1 MEGRKLQL
9 TGGSTYVVSLPK
21 HWVVDSGLKAGDTV
35 FLETE
40 PEGSVMIR
48 PRPMERAHPRRRI
61 FEEKGEERRDHLLR
75 KLIGA
80 YIGGFNYIEIRF
92 RPEMGPFVRR
102 VARDFSRMV
111 IGPEVIEETR
121 NTVVIQDLSDTAEL
135 SAEKC
140 LRRMHLTVRAMH
152 EDAIAALRTRD
163 EALARD
169 VAQRDQDVDRLYW
182 MVAKQYNIA
191 HTGGGGMAPDVA
203 SKIALHNYRLIAKL
217 FERIG
222 DHAERIARTYPVF
235 AEPPRAE
242 AAEGDG
248 RRPGVGDRDP
258 GQGLHRIADRGHRR
272 REFGGGRPRQAPE
285 AYRRALPARR
295 LEEGGGAARPR
306 GDHRQ
311 PRPHRGLC
319 RGHRGDRDRPCG
331 VPSPVISIE
340 VREVPTKGF

>member
-48 PRPMERAHPRRRI
+48 PRPMERAQLRRRI
-61 FEEKGEERRDHLLR
+61 FDEKGEERRDHLLR

-80 YIGGFNYIEIRF
+80 YIGGFNFIEIRF

-152 EDAIAALRTRD
+152 EDAIAALRTRGD
-163 EALARD
+163 ALARD

-182 MVAKQYNIA
+182 KVAKQANVA
-191 HTGGGGMAPDVA
+191 HTTGGTANGAK
-203 SKIALHNYRLIAKL
+203 SELHNYRLIAKL
-217 FERIG
+217 LERIG
-222 DHAERIARTYPVF
+222 DHAERIARTYPAF
-235 AEPPRAE
+235 AE
-242 AAEGDG
+242 G
-248 RRPGVGDRDP
+248 
-258 GQGLHRIADRGHRR
+258 
-272 REFGGGRPRQAPE
+272 
-285 AYRRALPARR
+285 R
-295 LEEGGGAARPR
+295 LEPKLIKEMDAARESATAILDKAFTALLTAVIDAANEAVDDLAR
-306 GDHRQ
+306 HQKLID
-311 PRPHRGLC
+311 GLSHHVAT
-319 RGHRGDRDRPCG
+319 RKGEELLALAAIVDSLARSANYATDIAEIAIDRAVFQG
-331 VPSPVISIE
+331 
-340 VREVPTKGF
+340 T

>member
-1 MEGRKLQL
+1 MGSGRVEGRKLQL

-21 HWVVDSGLKAGDTV
+21 HWVVDAGLKAGDTV
-35 FLETE
+35 FIETE
-40 PEGSVMIR
+40 PEGSVSIR
-48 PRPMERAHPRRRI
+48 PRPAEKPQLRRRI

-80 YIGGFNYIEIRF
+80 YIGGFNYVEIRF

-121 NTVVIQDLSDTAEL
+121 NSVVIQDLSDTAEL

-152 EDAIAALRTRD
+152 EDAIEALRTHD

-191 HTGGGGMAPDVA
+191 HTTGGTGNGA
-203 SKIALHNYRLIAKL
+203 SKAELHNYRLIAKL
-217 FERIG
+217 LERIG
-222 DHAERIARTYPVF
+222 DHAERIARTYPAF
-235 AEPPRAE
+235 AE
-242 AAEGDG
+242 G
-248 RRPGVGDRDP
+248 
-258 GQGLHRIADRGHRR
+258 
-272 REFGGGRPRQAPE
+272 
-285 AYRRALPARR
+285 R
-295 LEEGGGAARPR
+295 LEPKLIKEMDAARESATAILDKAFTALLTADIDAANEAVDDLAR
-306 GDHRQ
+306 HQKLIDGLSHHVATRKGEELLALAAIVDSLARSANYATDIAEIAIDHAVFQ
-311 PRPHRGLC
+311 G
-319 RGHRGDRDRPCG
+319 
-331 VPSPVISIE
+331 
-340 VREVPTKGF
+340 T

>member
-21 HWVVDSGLKAGDTV
+21 HWVVDAGLKAGDTV

-40 PEGSVMIR
+40 PEGSVSIR
-48 PRPMERAHPRRRI
+48 PRPAEKPQLRRRI

-80 YIGGFNYIEIRF
+80 YIGGFNYVEIRF

-121 NTVVIQDLSDTAEL
+121 NSVVIQDLSDTAEL

-140 LRRMHLTVRAMH
+140 LRRMHLIVRAMH
-152 EDAIAALRTRD
+152 EDAIEALRTQD

-182 MVAKQYNIA
+182 MVAKQYNVA
-191 HTGGGGMAPDVA
+191 HTTGGTANGPKMRPSHGTWPSGTKTSIA
-203 SKIALHNYRLIAKL
+203 STGWSRNSTTL
-217 FERIG
+217 
-222 DHAERIARTYPVF
+222 RTRPV
-235 AEPPRAE
+235 EPRTA
-242 AAEGDG
+242 
-248 RRPGVGDRDP
+248 
-258 GQGLHRIADRGHRR
+258 
-272 REFGGGRPRQAPE
+272 
-285 AYRRALPARR
+285 RRASCITIGSSRSCSSGSETTRSASHGRI
-295 LEEGGGAARPR
+295 
-306 GDHRQ
+306 
-311 PRPHRGLC
+311 PHSRK
-319 RGHRGDRDRPCG
+319 G
-331 VPSPVISIE
+331 VSNRS
-340 VREVPTKGF
+340 

>member
-48 PRPMERAHPRRRI
+48 PRPTERAHLRRRI

-80 YIGGFNYIEIRF
+80 YIGGFNFIEIRF

-121 NTVVIQDLSDTAEL
+121 NSVVIQDLSDTAEL

-163 EALARD
+163 DALARD

-191 HTGGGGMAPDVA
+191 HTGSGGMAPDVA

-235 AEPPRAE
+235 AEGRLEPKLLKEMDVARESAIAILDKAFTALLTADIDAANSAVDDLDKHQKLIDGLSHHVASRKGEELLALAAIIDSLGRTAGYAADIAE
-242 AAEGDG
+242 
-248 RRPGVGDRDP
+248 
-258 GQGLHRIADRGHRR
+258 IAIDHAVY
-272 REFGGGRPRQAPE
+272 QAP
-285 AYRRALPARR
+285 
-295 LEEGGGAARPR
+295 
-306 GDHRQ
+306 
-311 PRPHRGLC
+311 
-319 RGHRGDRDRPCG
+319 
-331 VPSPVISIE
+331 
-340 VREVPTKGF
+340 